1 MTHFNWENCPQTVKT
16 QITNFVDKLQA
27 ALTDNLTGIYLH
39 GSLAMGCFNPAS
51 SDIDML
57 IVTETPLTPQQQR
70 SMAQITLDNSGKPVE
85 FEMSSIARTYLQEWE
100 HPCRYDFHFSED
112 WRDKVTAKLANGDA
126 ETWDVPQGRDDDL
139 AAHVTV
145 TYHRGVVLY
154 GQPIKDV
161 IPNIPSAHYQDSIV
175 GDFYWLLKRD
185 LHYRPYGIL
194 NMCRVLQFLKTG
206 VVSSKAEGGAWA
218 LANIPENYHAV
229 IVAALANYR
238 DNVPLPENKSA
249 YDSFVTFM
257 AQQIESVG

>member
-1 MTHFNWENCPQTVKT
+1 MTHFNWDNCPQTVKT
-16 QITNFVDKLQA
+16 QINNFVDKLQT
-27 ALTDNLTGIYLH
+27 ALADNLTGIYLH

-57 IVTETPLTPQQQR
+57 IVTETPLIPPQQQ
-70 SMAQITLDNSGKPVE
+70 SMAQTTLDSSGNPIE

-112 WRDKVTAKLANGDA
+112 WREKVMAKLANTQDVW
-126 ETWDVPQGRDDDL
+126 EVPQRCDDDL

-154 GQPIKDV
+154 GQPIKSV
-161 IPNIPSAHYQDSIV
+161 FPNIPSAHYRDSIV
-175 GDFYWLLKRD
+175 GDVHWLLKRD

-206 VVSSKAEGGAWA
+206 AVSSKAEGGTWA
-218 LANIPENYHAV
+218 LANVAENYHAV
-229 IVAALANYR
+229 IGAALANYR
-238 DNVPLPENKSA
+238 DDTPLPENKAA
-249 YDSFVTFM
+249 YDSFAAYT
-257 AQQIESVG
+257 AQQIEDSV